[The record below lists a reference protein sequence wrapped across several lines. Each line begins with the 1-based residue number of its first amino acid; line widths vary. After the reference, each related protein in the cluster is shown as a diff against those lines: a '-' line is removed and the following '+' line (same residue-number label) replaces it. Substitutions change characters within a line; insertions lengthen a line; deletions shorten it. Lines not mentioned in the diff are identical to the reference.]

1 MHIKKVIKVV
11 FGSGW
16 LHFQLFFFFLALN
29 VDFLREQYTH
39 ALFTGPTNIT
49 FQKLFH

>member
-16 LHFQLFFFFLALN
+16 FAFLALN

-49 FQKLFH
+49 FQKFFH